1 MADDDRP
8 RRSRFDQA
16 EPARKSRFDRRSAS
30 PSRKSS
36 EPGRERSPVAKSVE
50 GPAGGDSKKDA
61 AAAAAAAAAKI
72 NASIS
77 AKKGIQHVDVPPI
90 RTTQSPST
98 APGAA
103 KSPSQPANGGAVN
116 DDIYQQDG
124 DYIRDIE
131 INDLRNRYTLTKG
144 STQKMIKDKTG
155 ADVTTRG
162 NYYPDK
168 SLATAANPPLYLHIT
183 SQTKD
188 GLEKAVVEINEL
200 MKQELPNLIDE
211 RRFRRRDEGQQQPQQ
226 QQNPPYERDH
236 LGRRKW
242 PEERI
247 PIDLEPIPG
256 FNLRAQ
262 VVGHGGSYVKYIQQ
276 QTGTKVQIKG
286 RGSGFMEHDTGRES
300 DEQMYLH
307 IAGPNADDVQRAK
320 VSALELLGTVKSD
333 YDTFKERG
341 SRGSSGG
348 GFHGDRYNPNGD
360 GHRGGYGGYRD
371 RHSSASHGGG
381 SAYGGPPGGYN
392 TQPMAA
398 GYGAAGAQSPTAA
411 TQAAQGNAAYTQNSA
426 EEQAKIQ
433 AWSQYYMQNPHEDPY
448 AAYGGYA
455 AMMAS
460 YMSNPGYY
468 AQMASQQPQTPH
480 QGMMSNSPAM
490 GIQNGGG
497 YGAPPPPPSED
508 QGSVPPPPPGAGS
521 YSSVPPPPGL

>member
-16 EPARKSRFDRRSAS
+16 EPQRKSRFDRRSAS

-50 GPAGGDSKKDA
+50 SPASGDSKKDA

-98 APGAA
+98 VPGAA
-103 KSPSQPANGGAVN
+103 KSPSQPANNGGGVN

-144 STQKMIKDKTG
+144 STQKMSSSSVYGFIKDKTG
-155 ADVTTRG
+155 AGFDAYVYKDVTTRG

-168 SLATAANPPLYLHIT
+168 SLASAANPPLYLHIT

-211 RRFRRRDEGQQQPQQ
+211 RRFRRRDEGQQQQQQQ
-226 QQNPPYERDH
+226 QQNPPFERDQF
-236 LGRRKW
+236 GRRKW

-262 VVGHGGSYVKYIQQ
+262 VVGHGGSYVKYIQ
-276 QTGTKVQIKG
+276 
-286 RGSGFMEHDTGRES
+286 
-300 DEQMYLH
+300 
-307 IAGPNADDVQRAK
+307 N
-320 VSALELLGTVKSD
+320 
-333 YDTFKERG
+333 
-341 SRGSSGG
+341 
-348 GFHGDRYNPNGD
+348 
-360 GHRGGYGGYRD
+360 
-371 RHSSASHGGG
+371 
-381 SAYGGPPGGYN
+381 
-392 TQPMAA
+392 
-398 GYGAAGAQSPTAA
+398 
-411 TQAAQGNAAYTQNSA
+411 
-426 EEQAKIQ
+426 
-433 AWSQYYMQNPHEDPY
+433 
-448 AAYGGYA
+448 
-455 AMMAS
+455 
-460 YMSNPGYY
+460 
-468 AQMASQQPQTPH
+468 
-480 QGMMSNSPAM
+480 
-490 GIQNGGG
+490 
-497 YGAPPPPPSED
+497 
-508 QGSVPPPPPGAGS
+508 
-521 YSSVPPPPGL
+521 